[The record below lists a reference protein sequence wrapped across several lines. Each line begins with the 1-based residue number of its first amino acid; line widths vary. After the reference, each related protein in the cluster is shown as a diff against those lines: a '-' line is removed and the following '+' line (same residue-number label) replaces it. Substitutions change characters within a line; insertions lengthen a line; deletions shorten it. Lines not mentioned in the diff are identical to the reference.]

1 MRELVHLNN
10 QLSSNH
16 YTDEKA
22 AENFIVHK
30 IVLERHSKTELQHFP
45 KQLTSWGLVLKCKNG
60 LQTGHWALVKTE
72 IQESRTD
79 LKICYLHPFK
89 SKSPQCSTKY
99 CNVSIVFANQIGI
112 LGPLE
117 RLGICSTSCME
128 PFNVFLFQFFQ
139 YSLKQDPIYFSCSG
153 EFCNTVL
160 LWGSRKPHPALFY

>member
-60 LQTGHWALVKTE
+60 LQTGH
-72 IQESRTD
+72 
-79 LKICYLHPFK
+79 
-89 SKSPQCSTKY
+89 
-99 CNVSIVFANQIGI
+99 
-112 LGPLE
+112 
-117 RLGICSTSCME
+117 
-128 PFNVFLFQFFQ
+128 
-139 YSLKQDPIYFSCSG
+139 
-153 EFCNTVL
+153 
-160 LWGSRKPHPALFY
+160 